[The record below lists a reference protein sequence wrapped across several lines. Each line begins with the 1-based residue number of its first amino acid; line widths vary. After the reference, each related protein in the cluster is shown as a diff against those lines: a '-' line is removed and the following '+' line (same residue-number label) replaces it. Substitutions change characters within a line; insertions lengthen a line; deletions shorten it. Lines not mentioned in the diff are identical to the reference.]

1 MEYRYIGHGAYVM
14 GVPARDLDAADVL
27 EVMEREGIGAL
38 EIEAS
43 GLYEPARWQEV
54 APFCGSMRD
63 GRRCWRP
70 VAEWGERCEEHEM
83 REITTTKGAEKRP
96 RRARKTAAEGA
107 KIGGDR

>member
-1 MEYRYIGHGAYVM
+1 MEYRYIGHGGYM
-14 GVPARDLDAADVL
+14 LGVPARDLDAADVL
-27 EVMEREGIGAL
+27 EVQEREGIGAL

-70 VAEWGERCEEHEM
+70 VAVWGERCEEHEDGRM
-83 REITTTKGAEKRP
+83 DSRFPRFCEDGNDGREE
-96 RRARKTAAEGA
+96 EV
-107 KIGGDR
+107 DR